1 MAEGPGF
8 IQSRAEEAEGRPH
21 GSCSSSQR
29 AEGQCHPLRTAIEP
43 EGTAEEGQWAWNSSP
58 GQWAQPQAVQGV
70 FEQHSQTQGLDFGW
84 SMQSQELDST
94 IPAGPLQLGII
105 YDSIL

>member
-84 SMQSQELDST
+84 CCVEPGVGLD
-94 IPAGPLQLGII
+94 GPCGSLPTANTL
-105 YDSIL
+105 